1 MALHWSEDLA
11 AAYLRCHGLALI
23 DKNYRCRR
31 GEIDLVMMEAA
42 PGEEILVFVEVRYR
56 KSLAYGAPEESVTK
70 TKQKRIIT
78 AATHYMATT
87 NTLNC
92 TARFDVIAVTRP
104 HYLPNVQW
112 IQNAFV

>member
-1 MALHWSEDLA
+1 MALHCSEDLA
-11 AAYLRCHGLALI
+11 AAYLRCHGLVLV

-31 GEIDLVMMEAA
+31 GEIDRVMMEAA
-42 PGEEILVFVEVRYR
+42 PREEILVFVKVRYR
-56 KSLAYGAPEESVTK
+56 KSSAYGAPAESVTK

-78 AATHYMATT
+78 ATTNYMATT

-92 TARFDVIAVTRP
+92 AARFDVIAVTRP

-112 IQNAFV
+112 IKNAFV

>member
-11 AAYLRCHGLALI
+11 PAYLRCHGLVLV

-42 PGEEILVFVEVRYR
+42 PREEILVFLEVRCR
-56 KSLAYGAPEESVTK
+56 KSSVYGVPAESVTE

-112 IQNAFV
+112 IKNAFV